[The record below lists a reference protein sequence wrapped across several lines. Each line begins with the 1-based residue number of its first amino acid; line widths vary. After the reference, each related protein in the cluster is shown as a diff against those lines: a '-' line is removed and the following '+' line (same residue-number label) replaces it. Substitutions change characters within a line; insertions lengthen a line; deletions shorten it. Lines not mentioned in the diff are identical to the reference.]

1 MDEQILR
8 LPQVVVKTGM
18 SRSWIYQAIAHG
30 NFPVPVALGARA
42 VGWERSSVD
51 AWIASRKPKGNK
63 HAQ

>member
-8 LPQVVVKTGM
+8 LPQVVAKTGM
-18 SRSWIYQAIAHG
+18 SRSWIYQAVADG
-30 NFPVPVALGARA
+30 NFPGPVALGARA

-51 AWIASRKPKGNK
+51 AWIASRKHKGNK